1 MTLEGTN
8 NMTRRLLAIGVTLA
22 IASFAADDARAQC
35 AGGTRGSN
43 GLIPVLTVSRPVASR
58 DVLITVSNVSDR
70 ATGVYVG
77 YSLDGGCR
85 DYSASFGSGAWLWPQ
100 LTEVPGGRPPFTPT
114 LRLGATTGVI
124 TVSRKVPARWADR
137 HVYIQAFVADPGA
150 AGGFAFSGGQRTFVR
165 ASATDDGGNEGEIA
179 AFLTLP
185 LPQASMGGVR
195 DPRTGRLYLFG
206 EEIVEVDPEAPFENR
221 IRTTLDRF
229 PSARTSVASFW
240 DPTRNVA
247 VLLGGSES
255 ATRTKLTDVFE
266 FDPTQ
271 PEGRRLVATNDRLPS
286 PLSAVAP
293 VFHPELGVALLFGG
307 VSSTGQPS
315 RLVAQ
320 YDPSRPS
327 GSRVTALPDLLPTGS
342 FAIGPVYEPARRT
355 VLLFG
360 LGMPDVFEFDIR
372 RAEGSRFS
380 TFDTV
385 LPARMGSAVARDDA
399 SGRIYLFGGWTGS
412 AFISHVVEFDPNA
425 PAGARSQLVTYMKD
439 GSAFGSAL
447 YDPDRS
453 VVYAFGGS
461 NNAGIL
467 DQILEFD
474 APGDL
479 RPLGGFPEDMIG
491 APSVHAATTGKTYAF
506 GTGIYEID
514 MAADFGREVRAT
526 SDAFPSVRLA
536 SAVAWDAG
544 RGVAYVFGGRN
555 PSTGHRVADVYQFD
569 PSAPDGSRL
578 TALPDSLPE
587 GLSSG
592 AAVYSPRSGVVY
604 VFGGVNSSGRATRTI
619 LRFDPAAAP
628 GARISAIPD
637 LLPVAAPALAAV
649 WDDGSSVAYLMGDG
663 TSWIHAFD
671 PAAPEGSRITVKGQL
686 PSDRTGVA
694 AALDAASGVVYV
706 VGGWNPQR
714 TYLDEVVKFDPAGPD
729 GRQTS
734 VVDVLNRPRGF
745 ATAVYD
751 RFRGDVLVIAGDK
764 SGNDIAS
771 IRTLR

>member
-1 MTLEGTN
+1 
-8 NMTRRLLAIGVTLA
+8 MTRRHIVLGATLVF
-22 IASFAADDARAQC
+22 SSLAADESRAQC

-70 ATGVYVG
+70 ASGVYVG

-85 DYSASFGSGAWLWPQ
+85 DYSAAYGSGAWLWPQ

-137 HVYIQAFVADPGA
+137 NVFIQAFVADPGA

-165 ASATDDGGNEGEIA
+165 ASATDDAGGEGELA

-185 LPQASMGGVR
+185 TPQAGMGGVR

-206 EEIVEVDPEAPFENR
+206 EEIVEIDPEAPFESR

-229 PSARTSVASFW
+229 PTARTSVASYW
-240 DPTRNVA
+240 DPSRNVA
-247 VLLGGSES
+247 VLFGGQES
-255 ATRTKLTDVFE
+255 ATRTKLSEVYE
-266 FDPTQ
+266 FDPSQ
-271 PEGRRLVATNDRLPS
+271 PEGRRLAATNDRLPS
-286 PLSAVAP
+286 ALSGVAP
-293 VFHPELGVALLFGG
+293 VHHPDLGMALLFGG
-307 VSSTGQPS
+307 VSATGQPS
-315 RLVAQ
+315 RQVAQ
-320 YDPSRPS
+320 YDPSRPE
-327 GSRVTALPDLLPTGS
+327 GSRVTALPDVLPTS
-342 FAIGPVYEPARRT
+342 AFSIGPVYEPARRT

-372 RAEGSRFS
+372 RPAGSRFS
-380 TFDTV
+380 TFDSI
-385 LPARMGSAVARDDA
+385 LPARLGTAVARDEA

-412 AFISHVVEFDPNA
+412 AFISHVVEFDPSA
-425 PAGARSQLVTYMKD
+425 PAGARSELVTYMKD
-439 GSAFGSAL
+439 GIAFGSAL

-453 VVYAFGGS
+453 VIYAFGGS
-461 NNAGIL
+461 NTDGIL

-491 APSVHAATTGKTYAF
+491 APSVHAATIGKAYAF
-506 GTGIYEID
+506 GEGIYEID
-514 MAADFGREVRAT
+514 MAAEFGREVRAT
-526 SDAFPSVRLA
+526 ADTFPSVRFA

-555 PSTGHRVADVYQFD
+555 PHTGHRVSDIFQFD
-569 PSAPDGSRL
+569 PGAPEGSRL
-578 TALPDSLPE
+578 TALSDALPD
-587 GLSSG
+587 GLSSA
-592 AAVYSPRSGVVY
+592 AAVYSSRSGVIY
-604 VFGGVNSSGRATRTI
+604 VFGGVNSSGRATRNI

-628 GARISAIPD
+628 GGRLSTLPD
-637 LLPVAAPALAAV
+637 LLPVAAPAISAV
-649 WDDGSSVAYLMGDG
+649 WDDGSNVAYLMGDG

-686 PSDRTGVA
+686 PTDRTGVA
-694 AALDAASGVVYV
+694 AAIDAANGVVYV

-714 TYLDEVVKFDPAGPD
+714 TYLDEVVRFDPAAAA

-734 VVDVLNRPRGF
+734 VIDVLNRPRGF